1 MKLKSIFGNTLKN
14 EIRDLSENIL
24 NDQWRSRIESTEID
38 SAGIMDCEKI
48 ISEFLEQ
55 NEFGCAFEHLTYIIS
70 ETETN
75 LTTEQTNRIKQLNKK
90 LNS

>member
-1 MKLKSIFGNTLKN
+1 MKLKSIFGKTLKN
-14 EIRDLSENIL
+14 EIKDLFENIL
-24 NDQWRSRIESTEID
+24 NDQWKSRIESTEIE
-38 SAGIMDCEKI
+38 SAGIMNCEEI

-55 NEFGCAFEHLTYIIS
+55 NEFGCALEHLTYLIS

-75 LTTEQTNRIKQLNKK
+75 LTSEQAKRINQLNNK

>member
-1 MKLKSIFGNTLKN
+1 MSIQHELSRSAAS
-14 EIRDLSENIL
+14 EIDSRVKAL
-24 NDQWRSRIESTEID
+24 WKSRIESMEIE
-38 SAGIMDCEKI
+38 SAGIMDCEQI

-55 NEFGCAFEHLTYIIS
+55 NEFGCAFEHLTYVIS

-75 LTTEQTNRIKQLNKK
+75 LTTEQANRIRQLNKK

>member
-48 ISEFLEQ
+48 ISEFLEH

>member
-14 EIRDLSENIL
+14 EIRDLSDNIL
-24 NDQWRSRIESTEID
+24 NDQWKSRIESTEIE
-38 SAGIMDCEKI
+38 SAGIMDCEQI

-55 NEFGCAFEHLTYIIS
+55 NEFGGAFEHLTYVIS

-75 LTTEQTNRIKQLNKK
+75 LTTEQANRIRQLNKK

>member
-1 MKLKSIFGNTLKN
+1 MKLKSILGNTLKN
-14 EIRDLSENIL
+14 EIRDLSEKIL
-24 NDQWRSRIESTEID
+24 NDQWKSRIESTEID
-38 SAGIMDCEKI
+38 SAGIIDCEEI

-55 NEFGCAFEHLTYIIS
+55 NEFGCAFKHLTYVIS

-75 LTTEQTNRIKQLNKK
+75 LTTEQANRIKQLNKK